1 MSGLKLRTTE
11 APKQIIKYSGELFP
25 TGVTL
30 LNCACSGTHQG
41 GFAPGKVVNIIGD
54 SFTGKTLLALTV
66 LAEISQLPQ
75 FDHYRFI
82 FDDVEAAL
90 EFDIKTLFGPKVAK
104 RIEMNIISKTIED
117 WGTNLAKALI
127 RKTPFIYILDSFDAV
142 TSKAEQERAKAKVKP
157 PKRGEKKEKTKGT
170 YGIEKPKIAGE
181 IFRAYID
188 IIKAQ
193 EALVIVISQTRQNIG
208 NTFVPKTRSGGD
220 ALRFFSTH
228 EMWLAHWGMIWK
240 GKIMEIG
247 ADVGVKVTKN
257 KLTGHRRRISFP
269 IYDDYGIGDVHANVD
284 YVIEEGIWKKAEG
297 KERIYQAT
305 EIMDI
310 VGQKATLVN
319 HIIRNDLQEPLQEL
333 VGHAWQEMEERESH
347 KWGKKY
353 A

>member
-1 MSGLKLRTTE
+1 MSGLKLRSTE
-11 APKQIIKYSGELFP
+11 APKQIIKYRGELFP

-30 LNCACSGTHQG
+30 LNCACSGTPFG
-41 GFAPGKVVNIIGD
+41 GFAKGKVVNIIGD

-66 LAEISQLPQ
+66 LAEISLLSQ

-82 FDDVEAAL
+82 FDDVETAL
-90 EFDIKTLFGPKVAK
+90 EFNLRALFGKKLAE
-104 RIEMNIISKTIED
+104 RIEMYIISKTIED
-117 WGTNLAKALI
+117 WGTNLHKALI
-127 RKTPFIYILDSFDAV
+127 KKTPFIYIIDSFDAL
-142 TSKAEQERAKAKVKP
+142 TSTAEQKRAKAKATP
-157 PKRGEKKEKTKGT
+157 PKRGEKKEKPKGT
-170 YGIEKPKIAGE
+170 YGLEKAKIAGE

-188 IIKAQ
+188 AFKAQ
-193 EALVIVISQTRQNIG
+193 EALIIVISQTRQNIG

-228 EMWLAHWGMIWK
+228 EMWLSHWGMIWK

-247 ADVGVKVTKN
+247 ADVGVKITKN

-297 KERIYQAT
+297 KERVYQAT
-305 EIMDI
+305 EVMDI
-310 VGQKATLVN
+310 AGQKPTLVN
-319 HIIRNDLQEPLQEL
+319 HILREGLQKPLQEL
-333 VGHAWQEMEERESH
+333 VGHTWDAMEERESH

>member
-1 MSGLKLRTTE
+1 MSGLKLRTGET
-11 APKQIIKYSGELFP
+11 PKQVIKYTGDLFP

-30 LNCACSGTHQG
+30 LNCACSGTPFG
-41 GFAPGKVVNIIGD
+41 GFAKGKVVNIIGD

-66 LAEISQLPQ
+66 LAEISILPQ

-90 EFDIKTLFGPKVAK
+90 EFDIKTLFGVKLAE

-117 WGTNLAKALI
+117 WGNNLTKALI
-127 RKTPFIYILDSFDAV
+127 KKIPFIYILDSFDAL
-142 TSKAEQERAKAKVKP
+142 TSLAEQKRVKAKVTT
-157 PKRGEKKEKTKGT
+157 PKRGEKKEKEKGT
-170 YGIEKPKIAGE
+170 YGLEKPKIAGQ
-181 IFRAYID
+181 IFRAHID
-188 IIKAQ
+188 SFKEQ
-193 EALVIVISQTRQNIG
+193 EALIIVISQTRANIG

-228 EMWLAHWGMIWK
+228 EMWLAHWGVIWK
-240 GKIMEIG
+240 SKTIEIG

-257 KLTGHRRRISFP
+257 KLTGKRRRISFP

-284 YVIEEGIWKKAEG
+284 YIIEEGIWKKEEG
-297 KERIYQAT
+297 KERIYKAT

-310 VGQKATLVN
+310 SGQKSTLVN
-319 HIIRNDLQEPLQEL
+319 HIIREGLQRPLQEL
-333 VGHAWQEMEERESH
+333 VGHTWQAMEERESP